1 MLFILLFMVVVIA
14 LLVAG
19 VFAAIA
25 GSGAKERQE
34 QEAAERLRRIQEAT
48 QQLQVHLDQARL
60 PLYQGALPLMLKQ
73 KESPLL
79 CAAAVLAEERA
90 VRTYDG
96 TTLRLHKGISSTSG
110 TSQSH
115 GVLKAIDSGQ
125 LVLTNKRLVF
135 VGALRTTSTDLSKLL
150 NAEVFLDSMR
160 VNRQGKAKA
169 ETYITENPV
178 AYTIMINVLAS
189 NQVKEITSDAL
200 LLRDNVNININQ
212 IG

>member
-1 MLFILLFMVVVIA
+1 
-14 LLVAG
+14 
-19 VFAAIA
+19 
-25 GSGAKERQE
+25 
-34 QEAAERLRRIQEAT
+34 
-48 QQLQVHLDQARL
+48 
-60 PLYQGALPLMLKQ
+60 MLKQ

-79 CAAAVLAEERA
+79 CSAAVLAEERA
-90 VRTYDG
+90 VRTYDRA
-96 TTLRLHKGISSTSG
+96 TVRLHKGISSTSG
-110 TSQSH
+110 TSESH

-135 VGALRTTSTDLSKLL
+135 VGALRTTSTDLGKLL

-178 AYTIMINVLAS
+178 AYTIIINVLAS